1 MLTTSF
7 VPGSPN
13 WLDVSTPDTAATAAF
28 YSGLFGWDAV
38 SLGPDAGGY
47 GFFQLGGKTVA
58 AYGPLPNADATPS
71 WTAYYTT
78 ADVDLSAKAVEDAGG
93 TVLAEPYDVD
103 PAGRTGVFADPTGGR
118 FMLWQ
123 AGEIKG
129 LDAVNDAGSL
139 RWLELHTDDPAAA
152 RAFYQSVFGWTFQ
165 DLPMG
170 DHIYGVASFGG
181 ETDTFGGITPQ
192 PLGEGNAWHP
202 YFEVTDADATV
213 AKAVDL
219 GATVV
224 RPAESVPGI
233 GRIASLQD
241 PHGASFVV
249 ITSDG

>member
-13 WLDVSTPDTAATAAF
+13 WLDVSTPDTAATTAF

-103 PAGRTGVFADPTGGR
+103 PAGRTDALPTR
-118 FMLWQ
+118 P
-123 AGEIKG
+123 
-129 LDAVNDAGSL
+129 VAGSC
-139 RWLELHTDDPAAA
+139 
-152 RAFYQSVFGWTFQ
+152 SG
-165 DLPMG
+165 
-170 DHIYGVASFGG
+170 
-181 ETDTFGGITPQ
+181 
-192 PLGEGNAWHP
+192 
-202 YFEVTDADATV
+202 
-213 AKAVDL
+213 
-219 GATVV
+219 
-224 RPAESVPGI
+224 RPARSRASTPSTTPG
-233 GRIASLQD
+233 
-241 PHGASFVV
+241 
-249 ITSDG
+249 